1 MQFSRFRPGRAMQ
14 HLKRYRH
21 IVAVLMKYGLD
32 ETADMIRHRLYPHA
46 GRGRRPVLAP
56 HVNGRT
62 RAQRVRL
69 ALEELGP
76 TFIKLGQLLST
87 RPDLLPPAYIEELS
101 RLQDQVPQ
109 EPIALIR
116 LEIQRQLHRPVEELF
131 ASFDP
136 VPLAAGSIAQ
146 VHRAVTREGD
156 AVVVK
161 VRRPN
166 IVQTIRTECEILEG
180 LAKLIK
186 ANMPEGHPVDPER
199 VAKEFI
205 DAVSR
210 EVDLLN
216 ELRVLQRFGRFFAKE
231 PTVHVPRV
239 YEAYCAAGVL
249 TMEYIEGIKPNNVAA
264 LTAAGMDPKIIAKNA
279 ANFVLKQIFEFGLFH
294 TDPHPGNILVTG
306 GNVIAPLDF
315 GQVARL
321 TSWDRE
327 LLSELVMAIVE
338 NDPLRLVNAFRRAAM
353 LGENTDV
360 RALSGDL
367 EELLEAYH
375 ELPLREIPFSK
386 MMTGTFEI
394 IRKHHIRPP
403 VEFTLMLKSMMTM
416 EQVALGLDMDFML
429 IEQLRPYARR
439 LALSQMDP
447 RQVWRKG
454 LRALREGSELAG
466 KLPQDLAAALSKLAR
481 GQFQMHVRHEH
492 LESLIRTLDRASNQ
506 ISFAMIIAG
515 LLVGSSLL
523 VTQKEGKVLGVIH
536 IQGLGVTGYVVAA
549 LMGVWLLVSII
560 RSKKLQ

>member
-1 MQFSRFRPGRAMQ
+1 VPP
-14 HLKRYRH
+14 
-21 IVAVLMKYGLD
+21 
-32 ETADMIRHRLYPHA
+32 E
-46 GRGRRPVLAP
+46 PV
-56 HVNGRT
+56 
-62 RAQRVRL
+62 
-69 ALEELGP
+69 
-76 TFIKLGQLLST
+76 
-87 RPDLLPPAYIEELS
+87 
-101 RLQDQVPQ
+101 
-109 EPIALIR
+109 ALIR
-116 LEIQRQLHRPVEELF
+116 EEIQHELHAPVEQLF

-146 VHRAVTREGD
+146 VHRAVTHEGD
-156 AVVVK
+156 CVVLK

-210 EVDLLN
+210 EVDLAN
-216 ELRVLQRFGRFFAKE
+216 EQRVQQRFSRFFAKE
-231 PTVHVPRV
+231 PTVHIPRV
-239 YEAYCAAGVL
+239 YDAYCAPGVL
-249 TMEYIEGIKPNNVAA
+249 TMEYIEGIKPNNVAGLA
-264 LTAAGMDPKIIAKNA
+264 AAGMDPKIVAKNA

-294 TDPHPGNILVTG
+294 TDPHPGNILVTR

-327 LLSELVMAIVE
+327 LLGELVMAIVDNE
-338 NDPLRLVNAFRRAAM
+338 PSRLVNAFRKAGM

-375 ELPLREIPFSK
+375 ELPLREMPFSK
-386 MMTGTFEI
+386 MMSGTFEI

-416 EQVALGLDMDFML
+416 EQVALGLDSDFML
-429 IEQLRPYARR
+429 IEHLRPYARR
-439 LALSQMDP
+439 LAMSQLDP
-447 RQVWRKG
+447 RKIWRRG
-454 LRALREGSELAG
+454 LRALREGSEIAG
-466 KLPQDLAAALSKLAR
+466 KLPQDIAAALNKLAH
-481 GQFQMHVRHEH
+481 GQFQMHVQHQH
-492 LESLIRTLDRASNQ
+492 LESLIRVLDRASNQ

-523 VTQKEGKVLGVIH
+523 VTQKEGEVLRLVR
-536 IQGLGVTGYVVAA
+536 IQSLGVTGFVVAA